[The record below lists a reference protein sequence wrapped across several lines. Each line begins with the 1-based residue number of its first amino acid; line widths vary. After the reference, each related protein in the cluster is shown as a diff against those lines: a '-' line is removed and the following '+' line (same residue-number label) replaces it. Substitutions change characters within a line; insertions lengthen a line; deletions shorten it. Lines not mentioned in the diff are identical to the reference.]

1 MVVQINVCLEMYIYC
16 NMPCMHRGGHGDH
29 EQCVLGYTS
38 LRYMQM
44 VDRRDAETLLPTIR
58 AHTAQGNIM
67 HSDEH
72 GQLEPLPLC
81 PFCAAAI
88 AR

>member
-1 MVVQINVCLEMYIYC
+1 
-16 NMPCMHRGGHGDH
+16 MPCMLHRGGRGDH

-38 LRYMQM
+38 LRFMQM
-44 VDRRDAETLLPTIR
+44 VDTRDAETLLPTIR

-72 GQLEPLPLC
+72 GQLAVHSRYPQDGKPHSGIC
-81 PFCAAAI
+81 K
-88 AR
+88 